1 MPDRPTRDAPR
12 VVIACRS
19 IRPELES
26 LKPDDQTV
34 EIRYLDQD
42 IHRTPE
48 LMPGIIQAEI
58 ERVKGYASQIVL
70 GYGLCSNGVV
80 GLIAPAQGL
89 VIPRV
94 HDCIALLLGSRAAYE
109 KAFRER
115 PGTYYLTPAWIQAKK
130 DPIGY
135 MENEYVPKLGRKIA
149 EWGLKEELK
158 HYTHIVLI
166 DTEVADVVPLR
177 ERALKNAR
185 FLEKEFDEVTG
196 TKEYFSKILFGPHND
211 EDFVILQSG
220 EKVAQKAFLHLK
232 RQESSENDRQ

>member
-1 MPDRPTRDAPR
+1 MPDWPTKDAPR

-19 IRPELES
+19 VRHELEA
-26 LKPDDQTV
+26 LKPEDQTV
-34 EIRYLDQD
+34 EIRYLDQNL
-42 IHRTPE
+42 HRTPDR
-48 LMPGIIQAEI
+48 MTDIIQADI
-58 ERVKGYASQIVL
+58 DRVKVYASQIVL

-80 GLIAPAQGL
+80 GLIASKQGL

-94 HDCIALLLGSRAAYE
+94 HDCITLFLGSRAAYE

-115 PGTYYLTPAWIQAKK
+115 PGTYYLTPAWIQEEK

-135 MENEYVPKLGRKIA
+135 MENEYVPKLGREIA

-166 DTEVADVVPLR
+166 DTQVTDVIPLR
-177 ERALKNAR
+177 QRSLKNAH

-196 TKEYFSKILFGPHND
+196 TKEYFSRILFGPYND
-211 EDFVILQSG
+211 EDFFILQPG
-220 EKVAQKAFLHLK
+220 EKVTQKAFFQLK
-232 RQESSENDRQ
+232 R